1 MNKRGESVSCHGRRT
16 CIPGTLVSISQSM
29 GATASRSSS
38 STRPTS
44 RATVRAPSPQASCAA
59 VKTEYSET
67 RLFTMPD
74 YSESARMAPGST
86 LTLETFQF
94 RGQGWRVDVDP
105 AGSLACADSL
115 TVSVTVVADR
125 GWNYPENMATKI
137 SIDIL
142 DESGERAAFDRCH
155 KARPDGCGG
164 FGFLSVS
171 KAELEA
177 SSCIR
182 DDSLTIRCT
191 MSVDI
196 LEHKVDLVAGS
207 TQSAGASA
215 KGLHPAPV
223 RMVMTAARVG
233 GAASLPVTSS
243 SPALS
248 SPTRQPTCGFRWGT
262 GGRLRRG
269 RLRDAFGVH
278 RYRHVDSSLDDGTV
292 TVPRSESGSLLY

>member
-1 MNKRGESVSCHGRRT
+1 
-16 CIPGTLVSISQSM
+16 M

-38 STRPTS
+38 SSRPTS
-44 RATVRAPSPQASCAA
+44 RAAVKTPSPPASCTAA

-105 AGSLACADSL
+105 AGSLACSGCL
-115 TVSVTVVADR
+115 TVSVTVVADH

-142 DESGERAAFDRCH
+142 DESGERAAFGRRH

-177 SSCIR
+177 SSCIPG
-182 DDSLTIRCT
+182 DSLTISCT
-191 MSVDI
+191 ISVDI
-196 LEHKVDLVAGS
+196 LERQVGLVAGS

-223 RMVMTAARVG
+223 LIATTAP
-233 GAASLPVTSS
+233 SLPVTSS
-243 SPALS
+243 SSALS
-248 SPTRQPTCGFRWGT
+248 SPTRQPTCGFRWRT

-269 RLRDAFGVH
+269 QLRDAFGVH
-278 RYRHVDSSLDDGTV
+278 RYTHVGSSLDDDTL
-292 TVPRSESGSLLY
+292 TVPLV

>member
-1 MNKRGESVSCHGRRT
+1 MYETGQSLKE
-16 CIPGTLVSISQSM
+16 ILVSISRSM
-29 GATASRSSS
+29 GAASSRSSS
-38 STRPTS
+38 SSRPTS
-44 RATVRAPSPQASCAA
+44 RATAKTPSPPASCAA
-59 VKTEYSET
+59 VKTEYSEA
-67 RLFTMPD
+67 RIFTMPG
-74 YSESARMAPGST
+74 YSKLAGLPPGST

-115 TVSVTVVADR
+115 TVSVTVVADH

-142 DESGERAAFDRCH
+142 DESGERAAFGRRH
-155 KARPDGCGG
+155 RARPDGCGG

-171 KAELEA
+171 KTELEA

-196 LEHKVDLVAGS
+196 LEPKVDLVAGS
-207 TQSAGASA
+207 TQSTRASA
-215 KGLHPAPV
+215 RGAVPTV
-223 RMVMTAARVG
+223 TT
-233 GAASLPVTSS
+233 AASLPVASS
-243 SPALS
+243 SSAQS
-248 SPTRQPTCGFRWGT
+248 SPTRQPTCGFRWRT

-269 RLRDAFGVH
+269 RLRDAFGVR
-278 RYRHVDSSLDDGTV
+278 RYRRVDSSLDDDTL
-292 TVPRSESGSLLY
+292 TVPLSESGSLLY